1 MKTIFVLVLKLSLTV
16 ISLYTFQLVAKQ
28 EKGKPMRQI
37 SSPKPGIVIYKMKRD
52 YSRNVPV
59 LLSDDKK
66 EIVSYPHPM
75 DLIVMT
81 SKDVMPI
88 RLHGGYYLDRRGINK
103 NVAFLNISYNSYR
116 KLRKPLSIKEIEK
129 LITDR
134 NPLSFFLSCSNL
146 TYSVKIIDSI
156 NSMIDKGNISTIW
169 QHIQLLILL
178 IHYNHKDKV
187 HCSMGIDSILFSS
200 MDLLFLP
207 EAYFGLDHST
217 SNSTH

>member
-16 ISLYTFQLVAKQ
+16 ISFYTFQLVAKQ
-28 EKGKPMRQI
+28 EKGMPMRQI

-75 DLIVMT
+75 DLIGMT

-134 NPLSFFLSCSNL
+134 NPLSNYLSCPNL
-146 TYSVKIIDSI
+146 TYSDMIIDSI
-156 NSMIDKGNISTIW
+156 NSMIDKGNVSTIC
-169 QHIQLLILL
+169 
-178 IHYNHKDKV
+178 K
-187 HCSMGIDSILFSS
+187 
-200 MDLLFLP
+200 
-207 EAYFGLDHST
+207 
-217 SNSTH
+217 